1 MDERTQIKY
10 EKVTGAV
17 DTIGTNKNNL
27 MDILASDEQIMNNT
41 TNAGVLEGQ
50 AANELETKFQELKK
64 KFDAYIQTVT
74 EFESMITFAKEET
87 EGTEAAI
94 KRAASDLAS

>member
-10 EKVTGAV
+10 EKVMGAV
-17 DTIGTNKNNL
+17 NTIGTNKKNL
-27 MDILASDEQIMNNT
+27 IDILANYEQIMNNT
-41 TNAGVLEGQ
+41 TNTGVLEGQ
-50 AANELETKFQELKK
+50 AANELEVKFQELKK
-64 KFDAYIQTVT
+64 KFDSYIQTVT